1 MNEFFN
7 HCLPFIVSLM
17 TFIWRNRSRM
27 TNCSVLESFVFI
39 PGAMATS
46 GIWLLLHLISFFR
59 TSSKSMTKTAY
70 KRSIKVYVSLKEND
84 HYEETFLSTSSPIIC
99 PSVLWRSLLI
109 FSPTKSAI
117 VLLVAAVVLFL
128 TSYEKNGQY
137 NTQYDVRIKSPP
149 AKLTL
154 SIT

>member
-59 TSSKSMTKTAY
+59 TSSKSMKKRHINGPSRYMFLRKKMIIMRRHSCLLVHLSSVPLSYEGLCWSSPRQNPPLFSWWLPWSCFWHLTKRMVNIIHNMT
-70 KRSIKVYVSLKEND
+70 YVSNHLQQ
-84 HYEETFLSTSSPIIC
+84 S
-99 PSVLWRSLLI
+99 
-109 FSPTKSAI
+109 
-117 VLLVAAVVLFL
+117 
-128 TSYEKNGQY
+128 
-137 NTQYDVRIKSPP
+137 
-149 AKLTL
+149 
-154 SIT
+154 